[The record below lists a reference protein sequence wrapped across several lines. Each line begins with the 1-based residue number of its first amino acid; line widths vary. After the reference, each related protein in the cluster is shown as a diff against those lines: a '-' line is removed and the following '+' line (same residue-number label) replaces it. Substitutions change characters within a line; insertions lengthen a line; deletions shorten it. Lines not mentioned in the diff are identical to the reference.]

1 MKKNSKIKLIVLL
14 IVLALFVYGGLYVYS
29 LSQVR
34 VVSVDVNQLQDIG
47 LSGFTLGGDIEI
59 YNGGLVPL
67 GIDHLDYFVTLENN
81 GRELASG
88 RIDGGK
94 IPPRKTV
101 SYPLSTRISWIPTSQ
116 VAWGLITPGATYA
129 KVAGTVYVADLKIID
144 FKVPFSTR
152 VNIEQYI
159 RQFAKAKIQQ
169 AAQKVADTTRN
180 IGESIVDT
188 GSKIVEGIKNLFS

>member
-1 MKKNSKIKLIVLL
+1 MKKIQRLIVLL
-14 IVLALFVYGGLYVYS
+14 VVLGLLVYGGLYVYS

-34 VVSVDVNQLQDIG
+34 VVNVGINQLQNIG
-47 LSGFTLGGDIEI
+47 LSGFTLGGDIDI
-59 YNGGLVPL
+59 YNGGIVPV
-67 GIDHLDYFVTLENN
+67 GINHLDYFVTLENN

-94 IPPRKTV
+94 IPQKRIV
-101 SYPLSTRISWIPTSQ
+101 SYPVSTRISWVPTSQ
-116 VAWGLITPGATYA
+116 VALGLITPGATYA
-129 KVAGTVYVADLKIID
+129 KVAGTVYVADLKVID

-169 AAQKVADTTRN
+169 ATQKVIDTTKN
-180 IGESIVDT
+180 IGESIIDT

>member
-1 MKKNSKIKLIVLL
+1 MKNKKIKIAILL
-14 IVLALFVYGGLYVYS
+14 IFLALLVYGGLYVYS

-34 VVSVDVNQLQDIG
+34 VVNVNVNQLQNIG
-47 LSGFTLGGDIEI
+47 LSGFTLSGDIEI
-59 YNGGLVPL
+59 YNGGIVPV
-67 GIDHLDYFVTLENN
+67 GINHLDYFVTLESN
-81 GRELASG
+81 GRELANG
-88 RIDGGK
+88 RIGGGK
-94 IPPRKTV
+94 IPPRRTI

-129 KVAGTVYVADLKIID
+129 KVAGTVYVADLKVID

-159 RQFAKAKIQQ
+159 RQFAKSKIQQ
-169 AAQKVADTTRN
+169 VAQKVVDITKN

-188 GSKIVEGIKNLFS
+188 RSKIVEGIKNLFS